1 MFTTVHGQYQSNPL
15 KAASKL
21 SCKRVS
27 QAQPKNDMIWPTG
40 QSRLKEGVIGKNYNT
55 VTAQD
60 NHSTNDSVVPAHRA
74 ANTLHSIQRGAP
86 KSTNTP
92 LTNNVKQTQRPPYFA
107 PGQTNT
113 NIRTSPLVVGQI
125 NSPPPK
131 LMSLRFDHPPTSQ
144 TSPRRTLLPG
154 PNIPPMPGHRSNT
167 QKYYF
172 FICRASVKITF
183 YWKDRYPYQ

>member
-1 MFTTVHGQYQSNPL
+1 MFIMVHGQYQSNPL

-27 QAQPKNDMIWPTG
+27 QAQPKNEMIWPTG

-60 NHSTNDSVVPAHRA
+60 NLSTNDSVVPAHRA

-92 LTNNVKQTQRPPYFA
+92 LTNIRASPP
-107 PGQTNT
+107 
-113 NIRTSPLVVGQI
+113 VVGKI

-154 PNIPPMPGHRSNT
+154 PNIPPMPRHRSNT